1 MGVHTKMAEDCWH
14 MIKALGSTDGG
25 PPDEDLDAAAITL
38 IEMACD
44 SAMESARVA
53 LGHPPKCVGDG
64 FVGPGAASPFT
75 EEPTE

>member
-1 MGVHTKMAEDCWH
+1 MGVHTKMAADCWR
-14 MIKALGSTDGG
+14 MIKALGSTD
-25 PPDEDLDAAAITL
+25 DEDLDAAAITL

-64 FVGPGAASPFT
+64 FAGPGATSFT